1 MSWTRGIPA
10 ALAVCVT
17 LSAGSVSC
25 GTSDA
30 RETGKGERPA
40 AAGRLLDETDGQGRR
55 FREVDGEHVPR
66 IGIEVQPEDDGG
78 WDVRLSLRGFRLSPP
93 GARQRAA
100 PGRGL
105 ALLYVDDRLVTRL
118 HTPEHRLPAVARG
131 THRVTARLCADD
143 GTLWAVDGRPVES
156 TAAITVSEPAP
167 APAAGV
173 REEGPGPRG

>member
-30 RETGKGERPA
+30 RGAGKGETPA
-40 AAGRLLDETDGQGRR
+40 VGRLLDRTDGQGRR
-55 FREVDGEHVPR
+55 FREVDGDHAPR
-66 IGIEVQPEDDGG
+66 VGIEVQPEDDGG
-78 WDVRLSLRGFRLSPP
+78 WDVRLRLRGFRLSPP
-93 GARQRAA
+93 GARRRAA

-118 HTPEHRLPAVARG
+118 HTPGHRLPAVARG
-131 THRVTARLCADD
+131 THHVTARLCADD
-143 GTLWAVDGRPVES
+143 GTVWAVGGRPVES
-156 TAAITVSEPAP
+156 TADITVSAP
-167 APAAGV
+167 APSRGAGGGGT
-173 REEGPGPRG
+173 GPGPRG